1 MDLKEIREEIDKID
15 SQIVALLKRRFDC
28 SIKVA
33 EYKTKNDLPV
43 LNSNREQQIIEK
55 VTDLGGEHGNSIG
68 AVYREIMS
76 ASRQCQHNLMQ
87 RQSQLADAILNA
99 PSVIADGGVIA
110 CQGTE
115 GAFSHL
121 AAKNLFKNGKLTF
134 FESFNRV
141 FEAVENG
148 EADFGVVPVENS
160 NAGSVHEVYDLILKY
175 RHFIVAAA
183 ELKVDENLLGV
194 KGSRLEDIKT
204 VYSHSQALSQSEA
217 YIKEHGFTSVE
228 YANTALAAKF
238 VAEKGDKTCAAIGS
252 LQAAETFGLQILAK
266 SIQTVKVN
274 STRFVVI
281 SKRLIIPKKASKASV
296 VFMLPHVTGSL
307 YKILSRFAT
316 QGLSLTK
323 IESHAARNG
332 KFEYE
337 FYLDFSG
344 NVQVAETVKLLC
356 ALSEELP
363 DFTFLGNYSETY
375 INNC

>member
-1 MDLKEIREEIDKID
+1 MDLKEIREEIDQID
-15 SQIVALLKRRFDC
+15 DSIVELLKKRFDC
-28 SIKVA
+28 SLKVA
-33 EYKTKNDLPV
+33 EYKIKNDLPV
-43 LNSNREQQIIEK
+43 LNSQREQQIIEK
-55 VTDLGGEHGNSIG
+55 VTGLGGQHGNSIG
-68 AVYREIMS
+68 DVYREIMS
-76 ASRQCQHNLMQ
+76 VSRQRQHNLMQ
-87 RQSQLADAILNA
+87 KESDLGKAILNA
-99 PSVIADGGVIA
+99 PSTISGGGVIA

-121 AAKNLFKNGKLTF
+121 AAKNLFENGQLRF
-134 FESFNRV
+134 YESFESV
-141 FEAVENG
+141 FDAVESG

-175 RHFIVAAA
+175 RHFIVGAAV
-183 ELKVDENLLGV
+183 LKVNENLLGV
-194 KGSRLEDIKT
+194 RGSKLEDIKT

-217 YIKEHGFTSVE
+217 FIKEHGFTPVQ

-252 LQAAETFGLQILAK
+252 LQAAESYGLTVLEK
-266 SIQTVKVN
+266 SIQTVKAN

-281 SKRLIIPKKASKASV
+281 SKKLIIPENSNRASV

-307 YKILSRFAT
+307 YKILSRFASH
-316 QGLSLTK
+316 GLNLTK

-344 NVQVAETVKLLC
+344 KVQENETVKLLC
-356 ALSEELP
+356 ELAEELP
-363 DFTFLGNYSETY
+363 DFTFLGNYSETD

>member
-1 MDLKEIREEIDKID
+1 MDLKEIRKEIDKID
-15 SQIVALLKRRFDC
+15 NGIVELLKKRFDC
-28 SIKVA
+28 SLAVADYKIK
-33 EYKTKNDLPV
+33 NGLPV
-43 LNSNREQQIIEK
+43 LNSEREQQIIEE
-55 VTDLGGEHGNSIG
+55 VTKNGGEHGNSI
-68 AVYREIMS
+68 ASVYREIMS
-76 ASRQCQHNLMQ
+76 VSRQRQHNLMQ
-87 RQSQLADAILNA
+87 KESDLGQAILNA
-99 PSVIADGGVIA
+99 PSTLSDKGVIA

-121 AAKNLFKNGKLTF
+121 VAKNLFKNGEIQF
-134 FESFNRV
+134 YENFESV
-141 FEAVENG
+141 FAAVESG

-175 RHFIVAAA
+175 RHFIVGAAV
-183 ELKVDENLLGV
+183 LKVNENLLGV
-194 KGSRLEDIKT
+194 KGSKLKDIKT

-217 YIKEHGFTSVE
+217 FIKEHGFTPVQ

-252 LQAAETFGLQILAK
+252 LEAAK
-266 SIQTVKVN
+266 SYGLTVLARNIQTVRVN

-281 SKRLIIPKKASKASV
+281 SKKLIIPKNADKASV

-307 YKILSRFAT
+307 YKILNRFALE
-316 QGLSLTK
+316 GLNLTK

-344 NVQVAETVKLLC
+344 KVQESETVKLLC
-356 ALSEELP
+356 ELGDELP
-363 DFTFLGNYSETY
+363 DFTFLGNYSETD